1 MPIKEK
7 IIFVWQDLSLEI
19 MEARRNL
26 LTRIAKRTLKINTVE
41 EIILPDCKTHYVA
54 TVIKTVSGRT
64 GT

>member
-1 MPIKEK
+1 
-7 IIFVWQDLSLEI
+7 
-19 MEARRNL
+19 MEARRKL